1 MIFVISQ
8 FFMGYALSGRDQA
21 LQKLEEQVTELG
33 ELLSLERKNNEKL
46 LTELQASLSAQDTLR
61 AKAATLSSENTN
73 YKRRIASLVLE
84 INNAEKLLKNK
95 QVTISSNITQIKQL
109 SSQGKQ
115 LQEQLSGLR
124 NKITIKDLQLGKE
137 KKLSKSAL
145 DRLAMLNRQIRTLK
159 SQLNFISMALEK
171 SEILAK
177 KRRVK
182 IANLGKRL
190 NAALASKV
198 QELSRY
204 RSEFFGELRKVLG
217 SESGI
222 QIVGDRF
229 VFQSEVLFE
238 KGQSELGVVG
248 REGLDQ
254 LASTLLELSKKIP
267 PESILY
273 KPNID
278 LIATVFP
285 EPLLPMIKLILP
297 SENFVDKSSKTNLLP
312 KLFFNPLKED
322 KYIRNGL
329 FSKKNDNST
338 QNKSEK
344 AIKIIKSL
352 EKNSIQILAN
362 QSNYITSIDRLIS
375 IFRKKKH
382 RLVFIRDQVRNWGQE
397 VKGLAYERQKLV
409 PTLTNFNLI
418 LSEALFKSAKSEYA
432 NNIVNLSRRLERFNN
447 QMDKFEAYVNNLES
461 IAGKQAK
468 GLVYLIK
475 EGEEMN
481 YEKKYKKDLENY
493 QSILKEIPK
502 MIESV

>member
-61 AKAATLSSENTN
+61 AKAATLSSGNTN
-73 YKRRIASLVLE
+73 YKKRIASLVLE

-137 KKLSKSAL
+137 RKLSKSAL

-229 VFQSEVLFE
+229 VFQSEVLF
-238 KGQSELGVVG
+238 G
-248 REGLDQ
+248 RGSDQ
-254 LASTLLELSKKIP
+254 LGRPGKIQIQQLSKTLKGIMVKIP
-267 PESILY
+267 PQ
-273 KPNID
+273 ID
-278 LIATVFP
+278 WVLRVDGHTDQIPIKTSRFPSNWELSTARAISVVKFLIDQDIPA
-285 EPLLPMIKLILP
+285 
-297 SENFVDKSSKTNLLP
+297 TNLAATGFGEFQPINPGKTEKDRRQNRRIEL
-312 KLFFNPLKED
+312 KL
-322 KYIRNGL
+322 
-329 FSKKNDNST
+329 T
-338 QNKSEK
+338 Q
-344 AIKIIKSL
+344 
-352 EKNSIQILAN
+352 
-362 QSNYITSIDRLIS
+362 R
-375 IFRKKKH
+375 
-382 RLVFIRDQVRNWGQE
+382 
-397 VKGLAYERQKLV
+397 
-409 PTLTNFNLI
+409 
-418 LSEALFKSAKSEYA
+418 
-432 NNIVNLSRRLERFNN
+432 
-447 QMDKFEAYVNNLES
+447 
-461 IAGKQAK
+461 
-468 GLVYLIK
+468 
-475 EGEEMN
+475 
-481 YEKKYKKDLENY
+481 
-493 QSILKEIPK
+493 
-502 MIESV
+502 

>member
-1 MIFVISQ
+1 
-8 FFMGYALSGRDQA
+8 MGYALSGRDQA

-61 AKAATLSSENTN
+61 AKAAALSSENTN

-229 VFQSEVLFE
+229 VFQSEVLF
-238 KGQSELGVVG
+238 G
-248 REGLDQ
+248 RGSDQ
-254 LASTLLELSKKIP
+254 LGRPGKIQIQQLSKTLKGIMVKIP
-267 PESILY
+267 PQ
-273 KPNID
+273 ID
-278 LIATVFP
+278 WVLRVDGHTDQIPIKTSRFPSNWELSTARAISVVKFLIDQDIPA
-285 EPLLPMIKLILP
+285 
-297 SENFVDKSSKTNLLP
+297 TNLAATGFGEFQPINPGKTEKDRRQNRRIEL
-312 KLFFNPLKED
+312 KL
-322 KYIRNGL
+322 
-329 FSKKNDNST
+329 T
-338 QNKSEK
+338 Q
-344 AIKIIKSL
+344 
-352 EKNSIQILAN
+352 
-362 QSNYITSIDRLIS
+362 R
-375 IFRKKKH
+375 
-382 RLVFIRDQVRNWGQE
+382 
-397 VKGLAYERQKLV
+397 
-409 PTLTNFNLI
+409 
-418 LSEALFKSAKSEYA
+418 
-432 NNIVNLSRRLERFNN
+432 
-447 QMDKFEAYVNNLES
+447 
-461 IAGKQAK
+461 
-468 GLVYLIK
+468 
-475 EGEEMN
+475 
-481 YEKKYKKDLENY
+481 
-493 QSILKEIPK
+493 
-502 MIESV
+502 

>member
-1 MIFVISQ
+1 LANTVSKNYRRTDIWPGFVDALATLLMVIIFLLMIFVISQ

-73 YKRRIASLVLE
+73 YKKRIASLVLE

-137 KKLSKSAL
+137 RKLSKSAL

-229 VFQSEVLFE
+229 VFQSEVLF
-238 KGQSELGVVG
+238 G
-248 REGLDQ
+248 RGSDQ
-254 LASTLLELSKKIP
+254 LGRPGKIQIQQLSKTLKGIMVKIP
-267 PESILY
+267 PQ
-273 KPNID
+273 ID
-278 LIATVFP
+278 WVLRVDGHTDQIPIKTSRFPSNWELSTARAISVVKFLIDQDIPA
-285 EPLLPMIKLILP
+285 
-297 SENFVDKSSKTNLLP
+297 TNLAATGFGEFQPINPGKTEKDRRQNRRIEL
-312 KLFFNPLKED
+312 KL
-322 KYIRNGL
+322 
-329 FSKKNDNST
+329 T
-338 QNKSEK
+338 Q
-344 AIKIIKSL
+344 
-352 EKNSIQILAN
+352 
-362 QSNYITSIDRLIS
+362 R
-375 IFRKKKH
+375 
-382 RLVFIRDQVRNWGQE
+382 
-397 VKGLAYERQKLV
+397 
-409 PTLTNFNLI
+409 
-418 LSEALFKSAKSEYA
+418 
-432 NNIVNLSRRLERFNN
+432 
-447 QMDKFEAYVNNLES
+447 
-461 IAGKQAK
+461 
-468 GLVYLIK
+468 
-475 EGEEMN
+475 
-481 YEKKYKKDLENY
+481 
-493 QSILKEIPK
+493 
-502 MIESV
+502 

>member
-61 AKAATLSSENTN
+61 AKAATLSSKNTN
-73 YKRRIASLVLE
+73 YKKRIASLVLE

-137 KKLSKSAL
+137 RKLSKSAL

-229 VFQSEVLFE
+229 VFQSEVLF
-238 KGQSELGVVG
+238 G
-248 REGLDQ
+248 RGSDQ
-254 LASTLLELSKKIP
+254 LGRPGKIQIQQLSKTLKGIMVKIP
-267 PESILY
+267 PQ
-273 KPNID
+273 ID
-278 LIATVFP
+278 WVLR
-285 EPLLPMIKLILP
+285 
-297 SENFVDKSSKTNLLP
+297 VDGHTDQVPIKTNRFPSNWELSTARAISVVKFLIDQDIP
-312 KLFFNPLKED
+312 ATNLAATGFGEFQPINPGKTEKDRRQNRRIELKL
-322 KYIRNGL
+322 
-329 FSKKNDNST
+329 T
-338 QNKSEK
+338 Q
-344 AIKIIKSL
+344 
-352 EKNSIQILAN
+352 
-362 QSNYITSIDRLIS
+362 R
-375 IFRKKKH
+375 
-382 RLVFIRDQVRNWGQE
+382 
-397 VKGLAYERQKLV
+397 
-409 PTLTNFNLI
+409 
-418 LSEALFKSAKSEYA
+418 
-432 NNIVNLSRRLERFNN
+432 
-447 QMDKFEAYVNNLES
+447 
-461 IAGKQAK
+461 
-468 GLVYLIK
+468 
-475 EGEEMN
+475 
-481 YEKKYKKDLENY
+481 
-493 QSILKEIPK
+493 
-502 MIESV
+502 